1 MLRIFLSLLILA
13 IPFVGKAEEAT
24 EDKRIVAINEPIV
37 VANKFTFKSTILG
50 NTRTFYVHLPMNYKT
65 SNESYPVLYTA
76 DGDRKILRVASV
88 THELSYFAKRIPQMI
103 VVGIAN
109 DGTRRANLSLLPSSM
124 EFLKFITKELKPY
137 IEKTYR
143 TNNKNLFLGS
153 SAGGQLA
160 VRALLEMPDEFDAY
174 FAISPSLYHND
185 FNLVKK
191 AKTIALSKQALNK
204 TLYISIANEGKTMG
218 VDDLAANLSK
228 HPIKGLTWSFNKNEE
243 ETHGSISMRQLYAN
257 LQDYYKSWAP
267 PHYKNTRDFEDKG
280 GLAALTTLYKN
291 RDKVNGVIPVQV
303 LDDRAAAYMHSK
315 QFKKGLELALL
326 NINNHP
332 ESTMARYYLAEYY
345 AEDIKK
351 PIKALYYYQ
360 QALDVAINNKNEKR
374 TNRLHEIIAKFKLSQ
389 TKKQVHKE

>member
-1 MLRIFLSLLILA
+1 MLRIFLSMLIFA
-13 IPFVGKAEEAT
+13 VTCISNAEETT
-24 EDKRIVAINEPIV
+24 EDKRIVAIDEPIV
-37 VANKFTFKSTILG
+37 VANKFTFNSTILG
-50 NTRTFYVHLPMNYKT
+50 NTRTFYVHLPMNYQT
-65 SNESYPVLYTA
+65 STDSYPVLYTA

-88 THELSYFAKRIPQMI
+88 THELSYFARRIPQMI

-143 TNNKNLFLGS
+143 TNDENLFLGS

-160 VRALLEMPDEFDAY
+160 VRALLEMPNEFDAY

-191 AKTIALSKQALNK
+191 AKAIALSKQALNK

-218 VDDLAANLSK
+218 VDDLASNLSK
-228 HPIKGLTWSFNKNEE
+228 YPIKGLTWSFNKNEE

-257 LQDYYKSWAP
+257 LQDYYSSWAP
-267 PHYKNTRDFEDKG
+267 PHYKHTRDFEDKG
-280 GLAALTTLYKN
+280 GLAALTARYKSS
-291 RDKVNGVIPVQV
+291 DKANGVIPMRV

-315 QFKKGLELALL
+315 QFNKGLELALL
-326 NINNHP
+326 NISNHP
-332 ESTMARYYLAEYY
+332 NSSVARYYLAQYY
-345 AEDIKK
+345 VDDIKQ
-351 PIKALYYYQ
+351 PEKALPYYQ
-360 QALDVAINNKNEKR
+360 QAIDVAIKNKNEKR
-374 TNRLHEIIAKFKLSQ
+374 TKRLHKIIEEYKLVQ
-389 TKKQVHKE
+389 QKKYIPKS